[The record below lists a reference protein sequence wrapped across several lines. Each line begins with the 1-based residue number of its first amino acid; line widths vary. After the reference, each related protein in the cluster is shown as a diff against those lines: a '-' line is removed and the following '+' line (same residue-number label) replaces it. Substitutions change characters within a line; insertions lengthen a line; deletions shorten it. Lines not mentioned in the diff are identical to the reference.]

1 MGHPSIYPTGV
12 TLYDPAKAWAGYT
25 VFPAADLGALLI
37 DMNGNEV
44 QLWKGLRGFPNKL
57 LPDGHVFGSTG
68 LRDPNHSYQDQTD
81 LVQVDWEGSIVWRF
95 SRLEHI
101 ADPGQEPRWYAR
113 QHHDFQREGNPVGY
127 YVPGQ
132 TPINDRGKTLLLVH
146 EDVRNPKI
154 SEHALLD
161 DRLIEV
167 SWEGEIL
174 WSWSAHEHFDE
185 LGFDDAAKTVLLRD
199 PNLRKLEGGAV
210 GDWLHIN
217 SASFVGLN
225 RHFDAGDRRF
235 HPDNI
240 IWDSREA
247 NIIAITDRN
256 TGNIVWR
263 LGPNYD
269 CSEAER
275 ELGWIIGQ
283 HHAHIV
289 PRNLPGEGNLLLFD
303 NGGWAGYGKP
313 NPMSPTGRQ
322 NARRDYSRVLEID
335 PISLQI
341 VWQYTPAEAGFV
353 IPLDASRFYSPFVSS
368 AQRLPNGNTL
378 ITEGSD
384 GRIFE
389 VTRDHQLV
397 WEYIS
402 PYWGR
407 RGSIWSIGPIGRPMI
422 GSRSAR
428 HRQRRRSPLWKGL
441 CFGCQVPRRQGASA
455 KSPCPVSRLISKT
468 QPFAWCLQGEP
479 LERSMLR

>member
-1 MGHPSIYPTGV
+1 MGHPTIYPTGV
-12 TLYDPAKAWAGYT
+12 TLYDPAKAWSGYT

-44 QLWKGLRGFPNKL
+44 QLWKDLQGFPNKL
-57 LPDGHVFGSTG
+57 LPDGQVFGSTG
-68 LRDPNHSYQDQTD
+68 HRDPDHGYQDQTD
-81 LVQVDWEGSIVWRF
+81 LVQVDWEGNIVWRF

-132 TPINDRGKTLLLVH
+132 TPTNDRGKTLLLVH
-146 EDVRNPKI
+146 EDVRAPTI
-154 SEHALLD
+154 SDQVLLD
-161 DRLIEV
+161 DKLIEV

-174 WSWSAHEHFDE
+174 WSWSAYEHFDE
-185 LGFDDAAKTVLLRD
+185 LGFDDAAKTILFRD
-199 PNLRKLEGGAV
+199 PNPRKLAGGPI

-217 SASFVGLN
+217 SASFVGPN
-225 RHFDAGDRRF
+225 PHFDAGDCRF

-247 NIIAITDRN
+247 NIIAITDRK
-256 TGNIVWR
+256 TGNLTWR
-263 LGPNYD
+263 LGPSYD
-269 CSEAER
+269 GNEAER
-275 ELGWIIGQ
+275 QLGWIIGQ
-283 HHAHIV
+283 HHAHII
-289 PRNLPGEGNLLLFD
+289 PRGLPGEGNLLVFD

-313 NPMSPTGRQ
+313 NPSSPTGRQ

-341 VWQYTPAEAGFV
+341 TWQYTPVEAGFV

-389 VTRDHQLV
+389 VTRDHELV

-402 PYWGR
+402 PYWGK
-407 RGSIWSIGPIGRPMI
+407 RGLNLVYRAYRAPYAWVP
-422 GSRSAR
+422 
-428 HRQRRRSPLWKGL
+428 QRRAPIETPI
-441 CFGCQVPRRQGASA
+441 PRLETSRFRVQGAA
-455 KSPCPVSRLISKT
+455 
-468 QPFAWCLQGEP
+468 QPGR
-479 LERSMLR
+479 EREICVPGVEADQQDAAFCVAPSS

>member
-1 MGHPSIYPTGV
+1 MGHPTIYPTGV
-12 TLYDPAKAWAGYT
+12 TLYDPAKAWSGYT

-44 QLWKGLRGFPNKL
+44 QLWKGLQGFPNKL
-57 LPDGHVFGSTG
+57 LPNGNVFGSTG

-81 LVQVDWEGSIVWRF
+81 LVQVDWDGTIVWRF

-132 TPINDRGKTLLLVH
+132 TPFSDRGKTLLLVH

-174 WSWSAHEHFDE
+174 WSWSAHEHFEE
-185 LGFDDAAKTVLLRD
+185 LGFDDAAKTVLFRD
-199 PNLRKLEGGAV
+199 PNLRKLAGGAI

-217 SASFVGLN
+217 SASFVGRN

-283 HHAHIV
+283 HHAHII
-289 PRNLPGEGNLLLFD
+289 PRDLPGEGNLLLFD

-368 AQRLPNGNTL
+368 AQRLPSGNTL

-402 PYWGR
+402 PYWGK
-407 RGSIWSIGPIGRPMI
+407 RGLNMVYRAYRAPYDWVPQQKAPTETPIP
-422 GSRSAR
+422 
-428 HRQRRRSPLWKGL
+428 
-441 CFGCQVPRRQGASA
+441 
-455 KSPCPVSRLISKT
+455 
-468 QPFAWCLQGEP
+468 P
-479 LERSMLR
+479 LERSLFRVQGAAPPGRARQISVPGVAADQQDAPFCVMPTGKAP